1 MKDTGIRERHGEASI
16 SGVSGLVTMLM
27 MLLTTGTRETE
38 SFNQVRSSLGIDKS
52 RRAQEEQGMS
62 EQKIIQ
68 RLREVLAEEE
78 DNGNHP
84 MTPSM
89 FLRYLNELVAQQK
102 KEEQE

>member
-1 MKDTGIRERHGEASI
+1 
-16 SGVSGLVTMLM
+16 
-27 MLLTTGTRETE
+27 
-38 SFNQVRSSLGIDKS
+38 
-52 RRAQEEQGMS
+52 MS